1 MIRKLLLSTCLVLL
15 AACGGDE
22 TPAAGAPDGLGP
34 LPATV
39 EGFLIVDVAEGDVD
53 DEGHSELN
61 FGTLSIEGDEVMVQ
75 VSGDL
80 LSSASIPPEGSEV
93 RATLG
98 SSSDE
103 YGVTSY
109 TVTALERR

>member
-1 MIRKLLLSTCLVLL
+1 MIRKLLLCTCLVLL
-15 AACGGDE
+15 AACGGDGS
-22 TPAAGAPDGLGP
+22 PATAAADGLGP

-53 DEGHSELN
+53 DEGHSDLN
-61 FGTLSIEGDEVMVQ
+61 FGTLSIEGDEVMIE

-80 LSSASIPPEGSEV
+80 LARAAIPPEGSEV

-98 SSSDE
+98 SSSDR